1 MWLFTQ
7 SIINGILAG
16 GVYALIAVGITIIFG
31 VMRLVNFASGAFFTL
46 SMYLGY
52 FCYLLTGWN
61 CYQLIPLVSLLSII
75 VAYVTFRLTI
85 SPVLAKSR
93 DATILVTVGLSFFLQ
108 NLVIVLFGGTA
119 LTLPS
124 DISSDSLSI
133 GGYMLGLPRTIAF
146 VTALALVLAI
156 SVMINKTNFGRAMR
170 ATSESPE
177 VAEMLGIK
185 SRRIYTIAWIIG
197 IVMTSIGGLML
208 TPIYY
213 VNNTVG
219 APFRTVSLMAVVLGG
234 LGDIRG
240 AFICGLLLGVVESV
254 LAAYFTANIGLL
266 GIFVVYLVVFLFK
279 PQGIFG
285 RKERVG

>member
-1 MWLFTQ
+1 MWIFTQ

-16 GVYALIAVGITIIFG
+16 GVYALIAVGITVIFG

-52 FCYLLTGWN
+52 FVYSFTGWN
-61 CYQLIPLVSLLSII
+61 CYQMIPAVALLSAA
-75 VAYVTFRLTI
+75 VAYVTFKFTI
-85 SPVLAKSR
+85 SPVLGKSS

-119 LTLPS
+119 LTIPS
-124 DISSDSLSI
+124 EISNDSIRI
-133 GGYMLGLPRTIAF
+133 GEHTLGLPRTIAF
-146 VTALALVLAI
+146 LVAIVLVLGV
-156 SVMINKTNFGRAMR
+156 SLLVNKSNFGRSMR
-170 ATSESPE
+170 ATAENPE

-185 SRRIYTIAWIIG
+185 SRRVYTLAWMIG
-197 IVMTSIGGLML
+197 IVMTSIGGLLL

-240 AFICGLLLGVVESV
+240 AFICGLLLGIIESV
-254 LAAYFTANIGLL
+254 FSAYFSAYIGLL
-266 GIFVVYLVVFLFK
+266 GIFVVYLVIFLFK

>member
-1 MWLFTQ
+1 M
-7 SIINGILAG
+7 
-16 GVYALIAVGITIIFG
+16 IAVGITIIFG

-52 FCYLLTGWN
+52 FCYMLTGWN
-61 CYQLIPLVSLLSII
+61 CYQLIPLVCLLSAIA
-75 VAYVTFRLTI
+75 AYLSFRLTI
-85 SPVLAKSR
+85 FPVLSKSR

-124 DISSDSLSI
+124 DISSKSI
-133 GGYMLGLPRTIAF
+133 SVGGFMLGLPRTIAF
-146 VTALALVLAI
+146 VTALALVLGI
-156 SVMINKTNFGRAMR
+156 SLLISKTNFGRAMR
-170 ATSESPE
+170 ATSENPE

-185 SRRIYTIAWIIG
+185 SRRVYTLAWTIG
-197 IVMTSIGGLML
+197 IMMTSIGGLML

-213 VNNTVG
+213 VNNMVG

-240 AFICGLLLGVVESV
+240 AFICGLALGIVESV
-254 LAAYFTANIGLL
+254 LSAYFTANIGLL
-266 GIFVVYLVVFLFK
+266 GIFAVYLVVFLFK

>member
-1 MWLFTQ
+1 MWLFVQ
-7 SIINGILAG
+7 SVINGILAG
-16 GVYALIAVGITIIFG
+16 GVYALIAVGITVIFG

-52 FCYLLTGWN
+52 FCYSFTGWN
-61 CYQLIPLVSLLSII
+61 CYQLIPLVAIMAAI
-75 VAYVTFRLTI
+75 VAFVTFRLTI
-85 SPVLAKSR
+85 SPVLSKSR
-93 DATILVTVGLSFFLQ
+93 DATILITVGLSFLLQ

-124 DISSDSLSI
+124 SISSSSLFV
-133 GGYMLGLPRTIAF
+133 GDYMLGLPRTIAF
-146 VTALALVLAI
+146 VTALVLVLGI
-156 SVMINKTNFGRAMR
+156 SLLINHTNFGRSMR
-170 ATSESPE
+170 AVSENVE

-185 SRRIYTIAWIIG
+185 SRRVYTLAWMIG

-254 LAAYFTANIGLL
+254 LSAYFSANIGLL
-266 GIFVVYLVVFLFK
+266 GIFIVYVVIFLFK

>member
-1 MWLFTQ
+1 MWLLLQ
-7 SIINGILAG
+7 SVINGVLSG
-16 GVYALIAVGITIIFG
+16 GVYALVAVGITIIFG

-52 FCYLLTGWN
+52 FCYVLTGWN
-61 CYQLIPLVSLLSII
+61 CYQLVPLVCILAAIIAYLS
-75 VAYVTFRLTI
+75 FDLTVY
-85 SPVLAKSR
+85 PVRSR
-93 DATILVTVGLSFFLQ
+93 SGEAAILVTIGLSFFLQ

-124 DISSDSLSI
+124 NISNESMAVGNFIFS
-133 GGYMLGLPRTIAF
+133 LPRTIAF
-146 VTALALVLAI
+146 VTATILVAVI
-156 SVMINKTNFGRAMR
+156 SVIINKTQFGRAMR
-170 ATSESPE
+170 ATSENSE

-185 SRRIYTIAWIIG
+185 TKRIYTISWVLG
-197 IVMTSIGGLML
+197 IVMTSVGGLLL
-208 TPIYY
+208 TPLYF

-240 AFICGLLLGVVESV
+240 AFICGLLLGVVENV
-254 LAAYFTANIGLL
+254 LAAYFNPYIGQL
-266 GIFVVYLVVFLFK
+266 GIFIAYLLIFFVK

>member
-1 MWLFTQ
+1 MWLFIQ

-52 FCYLLTGWN
+52 FCYMITGWN
-61 CYQLIPLVSLLSII
+61 CYQLIPLVVLMSAVVAFLS
-75 VAYVTFRLTI
+75 FRLTI
-85 SPVLAKSR
+85 APVLSKSR
-93 DATILVTVGLSFFLQ
+93 DATILITVGLSFFLQ

-124 DISSDSLSI
+124 EISSKSI
-133 GGYMLGLPRTIAF
+133 SVGGFMLGLPRTIAF
-146 VTALALVLAI
+146 VTALVLVLGI
-156 SVMINKTNFGRAMR
+156 SLFINKTNFGRAMR
-170 ATSESPE
+170 ATSENPE

-185 SRRIYTIAWIIG
+185 SRRVYTLSWTIG

-240 AFICGLLLGVVESV
+240 AFICGLALGVVESV
-254 LAAYFTANIGLL
+254 LSAYFTANIGLL

-285 RKERVG
+285 KKERVG

>member
-1 MWLFTQ
+1 
-7 SIINGILAG
+7 
-16 GVYALIAVGITIIFG
+16 
-31 VMRLVNFASGAFFTL
+31 
-46 SMYLGY
+46 
-52 FCYLLTGWN
+52 
-61 CYQLIPLVSLLSII
+61 
-75 VAYVTFRLTI
+75 
-85 SPVLAKSR
+85 
-93 DATILVTVGLSFFLQ
+93 
-108 NLVIVLFGGTA
+108 
-119 LTLPS
+119 
-124 DISSDSLSI
+124 
-133 GGYMLGLPRTIAF
+133 MLGLPRTIAF
-146 VTALALVLAI
+146 VTALALCAGH
-156 SVMINKTNFGRAMR
+156 FGHDQQDQLRPGQCGPHLKIRKLLKCWASK
-170 ATSESPE
+170 AAGSD
-177 VAEMLGIK
+177 
-185 SRRIYTIAWIIG
+185 TIAWIIG
-197 IVMTSIGGLML
+197 IVMTSIGGLMP